1 MERRWYFLVSPPLS
15 PSAWAD
21 LKLSLETALKDWNA
35 HGRLIPY
42 ELHLHYSRLIEIK
55 AHGSV
60 SGCAIDD
67 LFRKVRHSLTEKG
80 LSLLPTD
87 HVLVIRNE
95 NIFTEKFFQIVKSY
109 KLGLWRPEWRI
120 VQTDESGV
128 REVALEESSLA
139 IHL

>member
-1 MERRWYFLVSPPLS
+1 MERRWHFLVSPPLS

-21 LKLSLETALKDWNA
+21 LKASLEAALKDWNS
-35 HGRLIPY
+35 HGHPIPH
-42 ELHLHYSRLIEIK
+42 ELHLHYSQLIEIK
-55 AHGSV
+55 AYGSV

-67 LFRKVRHSLTEKG
+67 LFRKVRYSLTEKG

-87 HVLVIRNE
+87 HVLVIRNGS
-95 NIFTEKFFQIVKSY
+95 IFTEKFFQIIKSY
-109 KLGLWRPEWRI
+109 KLGLWQSEWRI
-120 VQTDESGV
+120 VQTDELGV